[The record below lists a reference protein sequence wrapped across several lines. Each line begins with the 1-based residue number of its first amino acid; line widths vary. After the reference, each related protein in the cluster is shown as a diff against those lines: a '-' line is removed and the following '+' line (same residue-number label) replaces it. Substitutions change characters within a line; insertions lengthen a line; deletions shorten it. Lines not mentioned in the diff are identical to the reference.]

1 MTLFQPVESQ
11 RLYERVAEQIVE
23 RIHSGEIIAGQ
34 RLPAERDLAKAL
46 GVSRPVIREA
56 LIALEVAG
64 LVEVRTG
71 AGAFVRE
78 PPSSRPSLNA
88 GDSPSDILNARMLIE
103 GEIAALAAQFASPHQ
118 VEAIA
123 GTVGAMRR
131 DHDAGRDWRPADLA
145 FHVAVARATGN
156 AALAGVVE
164 QLWQAQNS
172 PVFALMS
179 QRMELDQNWAATFA
193 GHEAALA
200 AIAAREPDRAR
211 KAMRAHLAQVLDVL
225 TREDEGDRELHP

>member
-1 MTLFQPVESQ
+1 MPFQPVESQ

-23 RIHSGEIIAGQ
+23 HIQGGEIAAGQ

-46 GVSRPVIREA
+46 GVSRPVVREA

-71 AGAFVRE
+71 AGAFVCE
-78 PPSSRPSLNA
+78 APSSRPLLNA
-88 GDSPSDILNARMLIE
+88 GDSPSDILNARILIE
-103 GEIAALAAQFASPHQ
+103 GEISALAAECASPLQ
-118 VEAIA
+118 VQAIA
-123 GTVGAMRR
+123 ATVEVMRR

-164 QLWQAQNS
+164 QMWQAQHGAL
-172 PVFALMS
+172 FALMS
-179 QRMELDQNWAATFA
+179 QRARLDQNWLQTLA
-193 GHEAALA
+193 GHQAALE
-200 AIAAREPDRAR
+200 AIGSRRPTRARE
-211 KAMRAHLAQVLDVL
+211 AMRAHLGQVLDVM
-225 TREDEGDRELHP
+225 TRDEDSA

>member
-1 MTLFQPVESQ
+1 VPFQPVETQ

-23 RIHSGEIIAGQ
+23 RIQAGEIVAGQ

-46 GVSRPVIREA
+46 GVSRPVVREA

-78 PPSSRPSLNA
+78 PPASRPSLNA

-103 GEIAALAAQFASPHQ
+103 GETAALAAERASPSQ

-123 GTVGAMRR
+123 AAIEAMRR

-145 FHVAVARATGN
+145 FHVAVARAGGN
-156 AALAGVVE
+156 SALCGVVE
-164 QLWQAQNS
+164 QLWQAQQGA
-172 PVFALMS
+172 VFSLLW
-179 QRMELDQNWAATFA
+179 RRVRLDQNWSATYE
-193 GHEAALA
+193 GHMAALQ
-200 AIAAREPDRAR
+200 AIRSQQPERARE
-211 KAMRAHLAQVLDVL
+211 AMRAHLAQVLDVM
-225 TREDEGDRELHP
+225 TRDEFSA